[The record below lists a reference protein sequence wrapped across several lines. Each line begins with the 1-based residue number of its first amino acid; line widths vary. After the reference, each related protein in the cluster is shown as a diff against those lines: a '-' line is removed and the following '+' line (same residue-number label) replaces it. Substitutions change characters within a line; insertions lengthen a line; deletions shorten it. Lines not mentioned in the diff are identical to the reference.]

1 MTERLDNWITHIGR
15 LEWSAF
21 LLDDDWRLHW
31 VSPQL
36 KEQLGETDEVAL
48 HYGSHLVDA
57 FLSPAW
63 RRTIHPDSQAEMLQ
77 KIGPY
82 ILSDLEERG
91 RNFQEILPEPLL
103 GLAEYITPEEP
114 PDAVSFGFQYLD
126 PRPDA
131 GLDSYRVNLCFMALR
146 DEEGSIYGYLVLF
159 FIGMR
164 PSLLELLVRGDEAMY
179 ERMANLQE
187 PAQRE
192 GAILFCDLSQSA
204 PLARQLPTARYF
216 RLVRDLWTGIDRAV
230 ADELGIIGKHAGD
243 GASAFFLVE
252 NLGSASSAAAAAI
265 RAARRIHEI
274 AEEVTGDVI
283 EEPGAMRVGIH
294 WGAQLYI
301 GQLVPGGRLDVTALG
316 DDVNEGARIQ
326 EAAPPGETQAS
337 KQLIERLEPDDA
349 SSLGLDAE
357 KLFYRTLADMPGAPE
372 KAIRDAGA
380 LAVTS
385 L

>member
-1 MTERLDNWITHIGR
+1 MTERLDDWKTHIER
-15 LEWSAF
+15 LEWSAL
-21 LLDDDWRLHW
+21 LLDDDWRVCW

-36 KEQLGETDEVAL
+36 KEQLGESDEVAL
-48 HYGSHLVDA
+48 RYGSHVVDA
-57 FLSPAW
+57 FLSPSW
-63 RRTIHPDSQAEMLQ
+63 IRTVHPDSQADMLQ
-77 KIGPY
+77 HIGPY

-91 RNFQEILPEPLL
+91 RNLQEVLPEPLL
-103 GLAEYITPEEP
+103 GLAEYMTPKEC
-114 PDAVSFGFQYLD
+114 PDVVSFGFQYVD

-131 GLDSYRVNLCFMALR
+131 GLPGYRVNVCFMRLH
-146 DEEGSIYGYLVLF
+146 DEAGDVYGYLILF
-159 FIGMR
+159 FMGMR
-164 PSLLELLVRGDEAMY
+164 PSLMELLVRGDEAMY

-274 AEEVTGDVI
+274 AEEVTGEVI
-283 EEPGAMRVGIH
+283 EEAGAMRVGIH

-349 SSLGLDAE
+349 ASLGLDAE
-357 KLFYRTLADMPGAPE
+357 KLFYRTLAEMPGAPE
-372 KAIRDAGA
+372 KAVRDAGA